1 MSMRARILAVPVLL
15 FCSAVASRAG
25 GPAFVAGS
33 GYDPGVEGHTLAW
46 ANGSVQYFTDQGNL
60 SPILPNAQADAFVA
74 AAFSPWTSIS
84 NVALSASQGGHLA
97 EDVNGGNI
105 AAATNGTITSPAD
118 ITSAAT
124 GTPIGIVYDYDGTV
138 TDALLGQGAGGLADC
153 FTNAVYGG
161 PDNFTTAGN
170 IVHAFVVINGM
181 CAATSAQL
189 PDVQYRLIR
198 VLGRI
203 LGLGWSQAN
212 LNVLTRKP
220 PPADADL
227 AGFPLMHFIDPIS
240 CVPISLCYPNAA
252 VPKLDDANALARLYP
267 SSVNPQ
273 PAGRIYGSVYF
284 TDASGNAVQPMQGIN
299 VVARLIDGTGKPSR
313 QYVVTSVSGFA
324 FHGNAGNIINGY
336 ADANGLRY
344 DRWGSSDPALEGF
357 FDLGQLVI
365 PTGQSIAQYQLS
377 VEALDASWSLGAEP
391 YAPTQVV
398 PSGSFAPVVV
408 TVTNGSNVSRD
419 ILMLQNEIAQA
430 HPGSGSTYA
439 NPAALPKGGG
449 WGSWISGYS
458 SADWFEF
465 TAQAN
470 RTASVSVTALD
481 EMGQPTETKLLP
493 VIGIWQL
500 SDQSGNPAPASTASA
515 FNTTTWGM
523 SRLDAQFTVSDTFR
537 VGVADFRGDG
547 RPDYFYRA
555 SLLYSDTVTP
565 ARLSLAG
572 GVTTLNGT
580 GFNPRLQVS
589 VAGDT
594 GTILSA
600 SASDIEVAMPAGL
613 QDGTASI
620 QVTDRVS
627 GAFSQMIGALTY
639 GALSTDLL
647 LLLQGAEPATPVGS
661 AATNAIR
668 VRAVAADGITP
679 VSGATIAWSA
689 TNGLQFSVCSG
700 ASSCSVLS
708 DEAGE
713 SSSWGTPT
721 ATGQS
726 TITIA
731 LAPASYTPPQ
741 SQQATVVGTS
751 STLDLVAVTPTRWVG
766 QGATLAVPLA
776 VEALGLGVP
785 KANVVVNFAITKG
798 TASLSAGNAT
808 TNASG
813 FATITAQVT
822 NQNADVQVSACVAPN
837 NSPCQTFTLFS
848 TPSSLWTLETVSGS
862 SQVVPTEQ
870 SFQTL
875 VVRVTDGSLAAD
887 PVMGVN
893 VTFKTTLARVPENGM
908 PVILGSSQTQVVST
922 QDGLAS
928 IVPSSGS
935 VGPCDVFITVSAGLS
950 TAQFQMESVAA
961 IVPGA
966 PPKNGHPKTPS
977 VPRGRQ
983 FGAPT
988 AAPQSVPEMLFAF
1001 PEGILSNDPAVDS
1014 NASACPESPADD
1026 ACRDPKA
1033 TTAPSPE
1040 SENSAPPPSARSKPA
1055 KAKAAKKVLRA
1066 ESDVAAIDAP
1076 NADAPSADTSSTDA
1090 KSKVQIQSQLSSRTS
1105 FPEDKRS
1112 CKVLAGEGPLF

>member
-1 MSMRARILAVPVLL
+1 MTMRSRILTVVVLI
-15 FCSAVASRAG
+15 CSAVPSRAG
-25 GPAFVAGS
+25 GPAFIAGS
-33 GYDPGVEGHTLAW
+33 GYAPGVEGHSLIW
-46 ANGSVQYFTDQGNL
+46 ANGSVQYFTDQGDL
-60 SPILPNAQADAFVA
+60 SPILPNAQADVFVA
-74 AAFSPWTSIS
+74 AAFIPWTSIS
-84 NVALSASQGGHLA
+84 SVALTASLTGHLA
-97 EDVNGGNI
+97 EDVNGSNI
-105 AAATNGTITSPAD
+105 VVDANGTITAPAD

-124 GTPIGIVYDYDGTV
+124 GTPLGIVYDYDGTV
-138 TDALLGQGAGGLADC
+138 TDALLGQGAGGSADC

-170 IVHAFVVINGM
+170 IVHAFVVINGV

-212 LNVLTRKP
+212 ANVLTRKP
-220 PPADADL
+220 PPIDADF
-227 AGFPLMHFIDPIS
+227 AGFPLMHFADPIS

-252 VPKLDDANALARLYP
+252 VPKIDDINALARLYP
-267 SSVNPQ
+267 STVNPQ

-284 TDASGNAVQPMQGIN
+284 TDSSGTAVQPMQGVN

-313 QYVVTSVSGFA
+313 QGVVTSVSGYA
-324 FHGNAGNIINGY
+324 FHGNAGNIVNGY
-336 ADANGLRY
+336 VDANGLRY

-365 PTGQSIAQYQLS
+365 PTGQIIAQYQLS
-377 VEALDASWSLGAEP
+377 VEALDASWSLGVES
-391 YAPTQVV
+391 YAPTQVA

-408 TVTNGSNVSRD
+408 TVTNGSNVPRD
-419 ILMLQNEIAQA
+419 ILMLQNEIAQT

-439 NPAALPKGGG
+439 NPAALPQGGG

-458 SADWFEF
+458 STDWFQF

-481 EMGQPTETKLLP
+481 ETGQPTETKLLP

-500 SDQSGNPAPASTASA
+500 SDQSGNPAPASTPSA
-515 FNTTTWGM
+515 FNSTTWGM
-523 SRLDAQFTVSDTFR
+523 SRLDAQFSVTDTFR
-537 VGVADFRGDG
+537 VGLADFRGDG

-572 GVTTLNGT
+572 GVTTLHGT
-580 GFNPRLQVS
+580 GFNPKLQVT
-589 VAGDT
+589 VAGNNGNT
-594 GTILSA
+594 LSA
-600 SASDIEVAMPAGL
+600 SASQIEVALPAGL
-613 QDGTASI
+613 LDGTASI
-620 QVTDRVS
+620 QVTDTVS

-647 LLLQGAEPATPVGS
+647 LLLQGAEPATPVG
-661 AATNAIR
+661 AAAANVIR

-679 VSGATIAWSA
+679 VSGATMAWIA
-689 TNGLQFSVCSG
+689 TNGLQFSACGG

-713 SSSWGTPT
+713 SSSWVTPT

-766 QGATLAVPLA
+766 QGATLAVPLT
-776 VEALGLGVP
+776 VEALNLGVP

-798 TASLSAGNAT
+798 TASLSSNSGT

-813 FATITAQVT
+813 FATITAQLT

-862 SQVVPTEQ
+862 SQVVPTGQ
-870 SFQTL
+870 SFQPL

-893 VTFKTTLARVPENGM
+893 VTFKTTLARVPENGL
-908 PVILGSSQTQVVST
+908 PVILGSSQTQVVSA

-928 IVPSSGS
+928 IVPSAGS
-935 VGPCDVFITVSAGLS
+935 VGPCDVFITVSAGQS
-950 TAQFQMESVAA
+950 TVQFQMESLAA
-961 IVPGA
+961 IVPSS
-966 PPKNGHPKTPS
+966 PPKKGGPKTPS
-977 VPRGRQ
+977 APRGRQ

-988 AAPQSVPEMLFAF
+988 AASQSVPAMLFAV
-1001 PEGILSNDPAVDS
+1001 PQGDPGNEPAAGSNT
-1014 NASACPESPADD
+1014 SACPEPPADE
-1026 ACRDPKA
+1026 ACRDRSDA
-1033 TTAPSPE
+1033 AASPE
-1040 SENSAPPPSARSKPA
+1040 SENSVPPPSARSKPA
-1055 KAKAAKKVLRA
+1055 KAKAPKKVVRA
-1066 ESDVAAIDAP
+1066 ESDVTAIV
-1076 NADAPSADTSSTDA
+1076 APSADTPSTDV
-1090 KSKVQIQSQLSSRTS
+1090 KSKVQIQSQPSSSTS

-1112 CKVLAGEGPLF
+1112 CKALAGDGPLF

>member
-1 MSMRARILAVPVLL
+1 MRSRILSVAILL
-15 FCSAVASRAG
+15 ICGAIASRAG
-25 GPAFVAGS
+25 GPAFIAGS
-33 GYDPGVEGHTLAW
+33 GYDPGVEGHSLIW
-46 ANGSVQYFTDQGNL
+46 ANGSVQYFTDQGDL
-60 SPILPNAQADAFVA
+60 SPILPNAQADVFVA
-74 AAFSPWTSIS
+74 AAFIPWTSIS
-84 NVALSASQGGHLA
+84 SVALSASQTGHLA

-105 AAATNGTITSPAD
+105 VAAANGSITAPAD

-124 GTPIGIVYDYDGTV
+124 GTPVGIVYDYDGTV

-161 PDNFTTAGN
+161 PDSFTTAGN
-170 IVHAFVVINGM
+170 IVHAFVVINGV

-220 PPADADL
+220 PPADSDF
-227 AGFPLMHFIDPIS
+227 AGFPLMHFADPIS

-267 SSVNPQ
+267 SNVNPQ

-284 TDASGNAVQPMQGIN
+284 TDASGNAVQPMQGVN

-313 QYVVTSVSGFA
+313 QGVVTSVSGYA

-391 YAPTQVV
+391 YAPTQVA

-408 TVTNGSNVSRD
+408 TVTNASNAERD

-439 NPAALPKGGG
+439 LPAALPQGGG

-458 SADWFEF
+458 STDWFEF

-481 EMGQPTETKLLP
+481 ETGQPTETKLLP

-523 SRLDAQFTVSDTFR
+523 SRLDAQFTVTDTFR

-580 GFNPRLQVS
+580 GFSPKLQVS
-589 VAGDT
+589 VAGNN
-594 GTILSA
+594 GTTLSA
-600 SASDIEVAMPAGL
+600 SASQIEVAVPAGL
-613 QDGTASI
+613 LDGTASI
-620 QVTDRVS
+620 QVTDPVS

-661 AATNAIR
+661 VAANALR
-668 VRAVAADGITP
+668 VRAVAADGITA

-689 TNGLQFSVCSG
+689 TNGLQFTACGG

-713 SSSWGTPT
+713 SSSWVTPT

-726 TITIA
+726 TIMIA

-751 STLDLVAVTPTRWVG
+751 SALDLVAVTPTRWVG
-766 QGATLAVPLA
+766 QGATLAVPLT
-776 VEALGLGVP
+776 VEALDLGVP
-785 KANVVVNFAITKG
+785 KANVAVNFAITKG
-798 TASLSAGNAT
+798 AASLSASSGT

-822 NQNADVQVSACVAPN
+822 NQNADVQASACVAPN
-837 NSPCQTFTLFS
+837 NAPCQTFTLFS
-848 TPSSLWTLETVSGS
+848 TPSSLWMLETASGS
-862 SQVVPTEQ
+862 SQVVPTGQ
-870 SFQTL
+870 SFQPL
-875 VVRVTDGSLAAD
+875 IVRVTDGSLAED

-908 PVILGSSQTQVVST
+908 PVILGSSQGQVVSA

-928 IVPSSGS
+928 IVPSAGS
-935 VGPCDVFITVSAGLS
+935 VGPCDVFITVSAGQS

-961 IVPGA
+961 IVSA
-966 PPKNGHPKTPS
+966 PAPKTGRPKTPS
-977 VPRGRQ
+977 APRSLQ
-983 FGAPT
+983 FG
-988 AAPQSVPEMLFAF
+988 PQTPASQRVPEMLFAV
-1001 PEGILSNDPAVDS
+1001 PQGDPGNEPASDS
-1014 NASACPESPADD
+1014 TASACSESATDD
-1026 ACRDPKA
+1026 ACSDRRGPA
-1033 TTAPSPE
+1033 AVNPE
-1040 SENSAPPPSARSKPA
+1040 SENSVPPTPARSKPA
-1055 KAKAAKKVLRA
+1055 KAKPKAQKKEVPA
-1066 ESDVAAIDAP
+1066 ENDVAGV
-1076 NADAPSADTSSTDA
+1076 APSADALSADA
-1090 KSKVQIQSQLSSRTS
+1090 KSKAQNQSQHWSSTS

-1112 CKVLAGEGPLF
+1112 CKVLAGDGSLF